1 MQPPSGTFIW
11 YELNTGNSAAAQA
24 FYGQVLGLSATP
36 FADDGGYT
44 LLSTPAGQVGGVMA
58 LPDNACD
65 QHAKAGWVGYIG
77 VEDVDAT
84 AQRIRAAGGTL
95 LRDPW
100 DIPGVGRLAVAAD
113 PHGAVFLLIRGATE
127 APKPKVPAGTA
138 GHIGW
143 HELHAGEGQA
153 AFAFYSALFGWTKD
167 QAVDMGP
174 LGVYQTFC
182 TGEGPADGGMM
193 TRMPDT
199 PHPFWLYYFNVA
211 ALDPAIERVKRGG
224 GQVLMGPHEVP
235 GGRWIAQ
242 CVDPEGALF
251 ALLAPHC

>member
-1 MQPPSGTFIW
+1 MASASGIFIW
-11 YELNTGNSAAAQA
+11 YELNTRNSAAAQA
-24 FYGQVLGLSATP
+24 FYGQVLGLSAKP
-36 FADDGGYT
+36 FGDGGGYT
-44 LLSTPAGQVGGVMA
+44 LLSTAAGQVGGIMA

-84 AQRIRAAGGTL
+84 AQRIRAARGTL

-127 APKPKVPAGTA
+127 APMPKVPVGTA

-143 HELHAGEGQA
+143 HELHAGDGQA
-153 AFAFYSALFGWTKD
+153 AFAFYSALFGWKKD

-182 TGEGPADGGMM
+182 TGDGPADGGMM

-199 PHPFWLYYFNVA
+199 PSPFWLYYFNVA
-211 ALDPAIERVKRGG
+211 TLDPAVERVTQAG

-235 GGRWIAQ
+235 GGLWIAQ
-242 CVDPEGALF
+242 CADPEGVLF
-251 ALLAPHC
+251 ALLAPHR